1 MHKSV
6 ILSIRNMV
14 GDKHKTENY
23 HRGKLSGEMSKLHKL
38 CCGFFR
44 FRVEQLGLHIL
55 SILVLVG
62 KALQYLYTLMDQW
75 WVFLSHK
82 LENLTS

>member
-1 MHKSV
+1 MHKYV
-6 ILSIRNMV
+6 ILSIQNVV

-23 HRGKLSGEMSKLHKL
+23 HRGKFSGENVKTTQIVLWVFPFL
-38 CCGFFR
+38 GR
-44 FRVEQLGLHIL
+44 TTGLHIL

-62 KALQYLYTLMDQW
+62 KTLQYLYTLMDQS